1 MVAPIML
8 HFSSPFSNMAGAS
21 EYWKPRDNT
30 TASMSRRT
38 DLRLPVVC
46 GDVDPR
52 HALHIEEAELHAQ
65 YVTDKE
71 TAEDI
76 ALPILLLS
84 VTSLIV
90 LLFVAEA
97 RLALA

>member
-1 MVAPIML
+1 M
-8 HFSSPFSNMAGAS
+8 SS
-21 EYWKPRDNT
+21 
-30 TASMSRRT
+30 RT

-76 ALPILLLS
+76 ALPILLS
-84 VTSLIV
+84 ETSLIV

-97 RLALA
+97 S

>member
-1 MVAPIML
+1 
-8 HFSSPFSNMAGAS
+8 
-21 EYWKPRDNT
+21 
-30 TASMSRRT
+30 MSRRT

-76 ALPILLLS
+76 ALPIILLS
-84 VTSLIV
+84 VHTSLTMV
-90 LLFVAEA
+90 LF
-97 RLALA
+97 